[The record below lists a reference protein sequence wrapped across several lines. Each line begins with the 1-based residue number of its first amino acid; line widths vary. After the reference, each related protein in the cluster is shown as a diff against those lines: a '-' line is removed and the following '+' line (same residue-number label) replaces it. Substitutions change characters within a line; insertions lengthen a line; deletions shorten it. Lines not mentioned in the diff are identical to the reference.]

1 MAALPTCNAN
11 YLAYKQVI
19 TARAV
24 GRKWPFYSKVTNMK
38 ALHFGAGN
46 IGRGFIGK
54 LLADAGAQLTF
65 ADVNQPLL
73 DELNKRKRYQ
83 VNVVGEQARVEE
95 VKNVS
100 AVNSGSPEVVALIAE
115 ADIVT
120 TAVGPQILARIA
132 ATVAQG
138 LITRHQQGNTRP
150 LNIIACENMVRG
162 TSQLKQHVFAALSE
176 DEQIWVEQHV
186 GFVDS
191 AVDRIVPPSEAGSTD
206 ILAVTVET
214 FSEWIVDGTQFKGQP
229 PEIVGMELTDNL
241 MAFVERKL
249 FTLNTGHAITAYLG
263 QLAGHQTIRD
273 AILDPAVRQTVK
285 GAMEESG
292 AVLIKR
298 YAFDPQKH
306 AAYINKILSRFEN
319 PYLHDDV
326 ERVGRQ
332 PLRKLSAGD
341 RLIKPLLGTLE
352 YQLPHDSLVTGIA
365 AAMSYRSEQDPQ
377 AQELVTLLAQLGPKA
392 ALAQISGLPADSEVV
407 EQAVS
412 VYNAMQQKL
421 AH

>member
-1 MAALPTCNAN
+1 
-11 YLAYKQVI
+11 
-19 TARAV
+19 
-24 GRKWPFYSKVTNMK
+24 MK

-54 LLADAGAQLTF
+54 LLADAGVELTF
-65 ADVNQPLL
+65 ADVNQTVLDLL
-73 DELNKRKRYQ
+73 NSRKSYA
-83 VNVVGEQARVEE
+83 VHVVGEQERVER
-95 VKNVS
+95 VNNVS
-100 AVNSGSPEVVALIAE
+100 AVNSGSEAAAALIAE
-115 ADIVT
+115 ADLVT
-120 TAVGPQILARIA
+120 TAVGPQILAKIA
-132 ATVAQG
+132 GTIAKG
-138 LITRHQQGNTRP
+138 LVLRHQQGNAQP

-162 TSQLKQHVFAALSE
+162 TSQLKQHVFAALPQ
-176 DEQIWVEQHV
+176 DEQAWVEQHV

-191 AVDRIVPPSEAGSTD
+191 AVDRIVPPADSSDPLE
-206 ILAVTVET
+206 VTVET
-214 FSEWIVDGTQFKGQP
+214 FSEWIVDQTQFKGQP
-229 PEIVGMELTDNL
+229 PAIAGMELTDNL

-263 QLAGHQTIRD
+263 QQAGLQTIRD
-273 AILDPAVRQTVK
+273 AILDPAIRRVVK

-298 YAFDPQKH
+298 YGFDADKH
-306 AAYINKILSRFEN
+306 AAYINKILGRFEN

-352 YQLPHDSLVTGIA
+352 YGLPHANLIQGIA

-377 AQELVTLLAQLGPKA
+377 ALELAELLNTLGPKA
-392 ALAQISGLPADSEVV
+392 ALAQISGLPVESEVV
-407 EQAVS
+407 EEAVA
-412 VYNAMQQKL
+412 VYNAMHK
-421 AH
+421 

>member
-1 MAALPTCNAN
+1 
-11 YLAYKQVI
+11 
-19 TARAV
+19 
-24 GRKWPFYSKVTNMK
+24 MK

-54 LLADAGAQLTF
+54 LLADAGVELTF
-65 ADVNQPLL
+65 ADVNQTVLDLL
-73 DELNKRKRYQ
+73 NSRKSYS
-83 VNVVGEQARVEE
+83 VHVVGEQERVER
-95 VKNVS
+95 VNNVS
-100 AVNSGSPEVVALIAE
+100 AVNSGSEAAAALIAE
-115 ADIVT
+115 ADLVT
-120 TAVGPQILARIA
+120 TAVGPQILAKIA
-132 ATVAQG
+132 GTIAKG
-138 LITRHQQGNTRP
+138 LVLRHQQGNVQP

-162 TSQLKQHVFAALSE
+162 TSQLKQHVFAALPQ
-176 DEQIWVEQHV
+176 DEQAWVEQHV

-191 AVDRIVPPSEAGSTD
+191 AVDRIVPPADSSDPLE
-206 ILAVTVET
+206 VTVET
-214 FSEWIVDGTQFKGQP
+214 FSEWIVDQTQFKGQP
-229 PEIVGMELTDNL
+229 PAIAGMELTDNL

-263 QLAGHQTIRD
+263 QRAGLQTIRD
-273 AILDPAVRQTVK
+273 AILDPAIRRVVK

-298 YAFDPQKH
+298 YGFDADKH
-306 AAYINKILSRFEN
+306 AAYINKILGRFEN

-352 YQLPHDSLVTGIA
+352 YGLPHANLIQGIA

-377 AQELVTLLAQLGPKA
+377 AQELAELLNTLGPKA
-392 ALAQISGLPADSEVV
+392 ALAQISGLPAESEVV
-407 EQAVS
+407 EEAVA
-412 VYNAMQQKL
+412 VYNAMHK
-421 AH
+421 

>member
-1 MAALPTCNAN
+1 
-11 YLAYKQVI
+11 
-19 TARAV
+19 
-24 GRKWPFYSKVTNMK
+24 MK

-54 LLADAGAQLTF
+54 LLADAGVEVTF
-65 ADVNQPLL
+65 ADVNQTVLDLL
-73 DELNKRKRYQ
+73 NSRKSYS
-83 VNVVGEQARVEE
+83 VHVVGEQERVES
-95 VKNVS
+95 VNNVS
-100 AVNSGSPEVVALIAE
+100 AVNSGSEAAAALIAE
-115 ADIVT
+115 ADLVT
-120 TAVGPQILARIA
+120 TAVGPQILAKIA
-132 ATVAQG
+132 GTIAKG
-138 LITRHQQGNTRP
+138 LVLRHQQGNVQP

-162 TSQLKQHVFAALSE
+162 TSQLKQHVFAALPQ
-176 DEQIWVEQHV
+176 DEQAWVEQHV

-191 AVDRIVPPSEAGSTD
+191 AVDRIVPPADSSDPLE
-206 ILAVTVET
+206 VTVET
-214 FSEWIVDGTQFKGQP
+214 FSEWIVDQTQFKGQP
-229 PEIVGMELTDNL
+229 PAIAGMELTDNL

-263 QLAGHQTIRD
+263 QRAGLQTIRD
-273 AILDPAVRQTVK
+273 AILEPAIRRVVK

-298 YAFDPQKH
+298 YGFDADKH
-306 AAYINKILSRFEN
+306 AAYINKILGRFEN

-352 YQLPHDSLVTGIA
+352 YGLPHANLIQGIA

-377 AQELVTLLAQLGPKA
+377 AQELAELLNTLGPKA
-392 ALAQISGLPADSEVV
+392 ALAQISGLPAESEVV
-407 EQAVS
+407 EEAVA
-412 VYNAMQQKL
+412 VYNAMHK
-421 AH
+421 

>member
-1 MAALPTCNAN
+1 
-11 YLAYKQVI
+11 
-19 TARAV
+19 
-24 GRKWPFYSKVTNMK
+24 MK

-54 LLADAGAQLTF
+54 LLADAQAELTF
-65 ADVNQPLL
+65 ADVNQTVLDLL
-73 DELNKRKRYQ
+73 NSRKSYQ
-83 VNVVGEQARVEE
+83 VHVVGEQERVEP
-95 VKNVS
+95 VNNVS
-100 AVNSGSPEVVALIAE
+100 AVNSGSEEAVALIAE

-120 TAVGPQILARIA
+120 TAVVPQILGKIA
-132 ATVAQG
+132 GTIAKG
-138 LITRHQQGNTRP
+138 LIKRHQEGNNQP

-162 TSQLKQHVFAALSE
+162 TSQLKQHVFDALPQ
-176 DEQIWVEQHV
+176 DEQAWVEQHV

-191 AVDRIVPPSEAGSTD
+191 AVDRIVPPAEAGSSD
-206 ILAVTVET
+206 PLEVTVET
-214 FSEWIVDGTQFKGQP
+214 FSEWIVDQTQFKGQP
-229 PEIVGMELTDNL
+229 PAIAGMELTDNL

-263 QLAGHQTIRD
+263 QQAGLQTIRD
-273 AILDPAVRQTVK
+273 AILDPAIRRVVK

-298 YAFDPQKH
+298 YGFDAAKH
-306 AAYINKILSRFEN
+306 AAYIDKILSRFEN

-352 YQLPHDSLVTGIA
+352 YGLPHANLIQGIA

-377 AQELVTLLAQLGPKA
+377 AKELVELLAELGPKA
-392 ALAQISGLPADSEVV
+392 ALAQISGLPAESEVV
-407 EQAVS
+407 EQAIA
-412 VYNAMQQKL
+412 VYNAMQRQ
-421 AH
+421 

>member
-1 MAALPTCNAN
+1 
-11 YLAYKQVI
+11 
-19 TARAV
+19 
-24 GRKWPFYSKVTNMK
+24 MK

-54 LLADAGAQLTF
+54 LLADANIELTF
-65 ADVNQPLL
+65 ADVNLPLL
-73 DELNKRKRYQ
+73 DAINSRKQYQ
-83 VNVVGEQARVEE
+83 VKVVGEQAQLETVS
-95 VKNVS
+95 NVS
-100 AVNSGSPEVVALIAE
+100 AVDSASPEAVALIAE
-115 ADIVT
+115 ADVVT
-120 TAVGPQILARIA
+120 TAVGPQILEKIA
-132 ATVAQG
+132 GAIAQG
-138 LITRHQQGNTRP
+138 LVKRHAQGNTRP

-162 TSQLKQHVFAALSE
+162 TTQLKQNVWKHLPE
-176 DEQIWVEQHV
+176 NEQAWVNEHV

-191 AVDRIVPPSEAGSTD
+191 AVDRIVPPVEASQD
-206 ILAVTVET
+206 DPLAVTVET
-214 FSEWIVDGTQFKGQP
+214 FSEWIVDQTQFVGPLPQ
-229 PEIVGMELTDNL
+229 IAGMELTDNL

-263 QLAGHQTIRD
+263 QQARHQTIRD
-273 AILDPAVRQTVK
+273 AILDTEVRVVVR

-298 YAFDPQKH
+298 YGFDAEKH

-352 YQLPHDSLVTGIA
+352 YQLPNDNLIIGIA
-365 AAMSYRSEQDPQ
+365 SAMHYRSEQDPQ
-377 AQELVTLLAQLGPKA
+377 AQELAALLDKLGPQA
-392 ALAQISGLPADSEVV
+392 ALAQISGLDVQSKVV

-412 VYNAMQQKL
+412 VYNAMQ
-421 AH
+421 

>member
-1 MAALPTCNAN
+1 
-11 YLAYKQVI
+11 
-19 TARAV
+19 
-24 GRKWPFYSKVTNMK
+24 MK

-54 LLADAGAQLTF
+54 LLADAGVEVTF
-65 ADVNQPLL
+65 ADVNQTVLDLL
-73 DELNKRKRYQ
+73 NSRKSYS
-83 VNVVGEQARVEE
+83 VHVVGEQERVER
-95 VKNVS
+95 VNNVS
-100 AVNSGSPEVVALIAE
+100 AVNSGSEAAAALIAK
-115 ADIVT
+115 ADLVT
-120 TAVGPQILARIA
+120 TAVGPQILAKIA
-132 ATVAQG
+132 GTIAKG
-138 LITRHQQGNTRP
+138 LVLRHQQGNVQP

-162 TSQLKQHVFAALSE
+162 TSQLKQHVFAALPQ
-176 DEQIWVEQHV
+176 DEQAWVEQHV

-191 AVDRIVPPSEAGSTD
+191 AVDRIVPPADSSDPLE
-206 ILAVTVET
+206 VTVET
-214 FSEWIVDGTQFKGQP
+214 FSEWIVDQTQFKGQP
-229 PEIVGMELTDNL
+229 PAIAGMELTDNL

-263 QLAGHQTIRD
+263 QRAGLQTIRD
-273 AILDPAVRQTVK
+273 AILDPAIRRVVK

-298 YAFDPQKH
+298 YGFDADKH
-306 AAYINKILSRFEN
+306 AAYINKILGRFEN

-352 YQLPHDSLVTGIA
+352 YGLPHANLIQGIA

-377 AQELVTLLAQLGPKA
+377 AQELAELLNTLGPKA
-392 ALAQISGLPADSEVV
+392 ALAQISGLPAESEVV
-407 EQAVS
+407 EEAVA
-412 VYNAMQQKL
+412 VYNAMHK
-421 AH
+421 